1 MDAGLGGRGGSSNM
15 VMGAVRKQHMNIAL
29 WFGFFTA
36 SFVVF
41 YLFSDGDFSFL
52 MTFASFTRGFGF
64 AVLLGLMLAKKHAR
78 GVSMK
83 SLQLYAVVFASRL
96 VSVLQHEGYLPYDRS
111 GDFVYHGAEIASL
124 ALAVGCVVLMST
136 KFKSTY
142 QQDVDSFGAL
152 HVPTEWGTLYI
163 FVPCLLL
170 AMVMHPNLN
179 KNFLSDTAWT
189 FSMYLESMAIVPQLF
204 MFQKQAKGIVEV
216 LVSVRPCDAVVL
228 LILAWCCCRCSRCCP
243 AVVQMLVSLLRDAP
257 PSKDVTGF
265 RAENF
270 SCAYAFFQLGTGPRN
285 LCWTPSV
292 DFIRT
297 HVLVSRG
304 VQ

>member
-170 AMVMHPNLN
+170 AIVMHPNLN

-216 LVSVRPCDAVVL
+216 LVTHSTFALGLARVLDMVFWMFSYKELTHAGSNSVGMFVLFSQFVHVVIMGDFFYYYAISVKTGNMMQL
-228 LILAWCCCRCSRCCP
+228 
-243 AVVQMLVSLLRDAP
+243 
-257 PSKDVTGF
+257 PS
-265 RAENF
+265 
-270 SCAYAFFQLGTGPRN
+270 QLSGM
-285 LCWTPSV
+285 V
-292 DFIRT
+292 
-297 HVLVSRG
+297 
-304 VQ
+304 